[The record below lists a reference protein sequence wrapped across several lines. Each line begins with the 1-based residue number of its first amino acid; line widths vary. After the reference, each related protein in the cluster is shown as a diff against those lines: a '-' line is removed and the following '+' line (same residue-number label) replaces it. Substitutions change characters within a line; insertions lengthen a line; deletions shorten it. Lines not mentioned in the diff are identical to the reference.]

1 MHVRT
6 AVAALILISS
16 LPGCTAVLS
25 TIKVVSADHAVREV
39 DSRGANELAPYE
51 YTLARRYAA
60 KAIQES
66 GDGENRTAID
76 LAKIAVVYADA
87 ANRKMAG
94 GGRGMEEMQRES
106 ADPLMEEEAPS
117 GAQPVRP
124 EPPPEPVK
132 PADDEGDDDDF
143 LKEDDEENA
152 P

>member
-1 MHVRT
+1 MHART
-6 AVAALILISS
+6 AVAALFLITS

-25 TIKVVSADHAVREV
+25 TLKVVSADHAVAAV
-39 DSRGANELAPYE
+39 GARGAGQLAPYE
-51 YTLARRYAA
+51 YTLAQRYAA

-66 GDGENRTAID
+66 GDGENRTAVD

-94 GGRGMEEMQRES
+94 GGRGLEDMQHES

-124 EPPPEPVK
+124 EPPPEE
-132 PADDEGDDDDF
+132 PATPTDDDDDDF
-143 LKEDDEENA
+143 LKEDDEEKS

>member
-1 MHVRT
+1 MHLRT
-6 AVAALILISS
+6 AVAALILITS

-25 TIKVVSADHAVREV
+25 TLKVVSADHAVREV
-39 DSRGANELAPYE
+39 GSRGAAELAPYE
-51 YTLARRYAA
+51 YTLAQRYAA

-94 GGRGMEEMQRES
+94 GGRGLEEMQHES
-106 ADPLMEEEAPS
+106 ADPLMEEDAPS

-124 EPPPEPVK
+124 EPPPEPVQ
-132 PADDEGDDDDF
+132 PTDDDDDDEF